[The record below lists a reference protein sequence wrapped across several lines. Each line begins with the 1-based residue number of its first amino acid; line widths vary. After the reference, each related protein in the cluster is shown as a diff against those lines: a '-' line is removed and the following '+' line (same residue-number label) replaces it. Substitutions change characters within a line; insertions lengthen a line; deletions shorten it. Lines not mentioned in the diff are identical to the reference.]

1 MAAIGNGQGGSIL
14 DKGTIFLARQVNDR
28 QFVPLQKH
36 QDVVIHRIQFLKITN
51 YIPHAAGHQIS
62 LLLQV
67 PSDLVKCPSQSHNQS
82 IYLSITELLLELLL
96 GTSHSPQA
104 ERKDLP

>member
-1 MAAIGNGQGGSIL
+1 MAAVRNGLGGSVL
-14 DKGTIFLARQVNDR
+14 GKGTIFLARQINDR
-28 QFVPLQKH
+28 QFVPLQEH

-62 LLLQV
+62 LLLEV
-67 PSDLVKCPSQSHNQS
+67 PSHLVKWPSQSHNQS
-82 IYLSITELLLELLL
+82 IYLSIRELLLELLP

-104 ERKDLP
+104 ERKDLA